1 MTPKEKAYELVEK
14 YLDIDWWITDGYDME
29 DWLEDYTENECIEF
43 ALIAVDE
50 ILEVIIGTYDF
61 DSLNKYWTKVRQEI
75 KKYDGYIS
83 KRPNQMG

>member
-29 DWLEDYTENECIEF
+29 DWLDDYTEYECIEF

-50 ILEVIIGTYDF
+50 ILEAIIGTYDF
-61 DSLNKYWTKVRQEI
+61 DKLNKYWTKVRQEI
-75 KKYDGYIS
+75 KNYDRYIY
-83 KRPNQMG
+83 KRPN